1 MPRSVLVPS
10 KPSRTSAKPT
20 TWRSEDL
27 AAAFLLAYEGH
38 TRAAYSR
45 DLREWFTWCSDHDLD
60 PLAATRGHVD
70 AFARTIAEVDHRSP
84 ATVARRLS
92 TLSSFY
98 RYAEG
103 EDAVTRNPVTHVRR
117 PKVGTD
123 TVSTGLDADEMAALI
138 HAARADSPR
147 SHALVLL
154 LGMNGLRISEV
165 LDADVDDLTTE
176 RGHRVLL
183 ITRKGGKKAT
193 VPMAPRTA
201 EAVDAYVGDRV
212 TGPLLITA
220 TGKRWQRSEVWR
232 TLRRLARVAVP
243 GKATT
248 IHPHDLRHAFVT
260 LSLDAGAS
268 LRDVQDAAGHADPRT
283 TRRYDRARHNLDRHP
298 TYLVAGMVGLQGH
311 R

>member
-1 MPRSVLVPS
+1 MCFMPGKALTTS
-10 KPSRTSAKPT
+10 KTKKLAQPASWSAQ
-20 TWRSEDL
+20 DL
-27 AAAFLLAYEGH
+27 AAAFLLAYQGH
-38 TRAAYSR
+38 TRNAYSR

-123 TVSTGLDADEMAALI
+123 TVSTGLDADEMTALI

-176 RGHRVLL
+176 RGHRVLMV
-183 ITRKGGKKAT
+183 TRKGGKKAT
-193 VPMAPRTA
+193 IPIADSGPFRTPVPIDSGHPFRTIP
-201 EAVDAYVGDRV
+201 DTCSGR
-212 TGPLLITA
+212 I
-220 TGKRWQRSEVWR
+220 R
-232 TLRRLARVAVP
+232 TLQ
-243 GKATT
+243 GGC
-248 IHPHDLRHAFVT
+248 VT
-260 LSLDAGAS
+260 LA
-268 LRDVQDAAGHADPRT
+268 
-283 TRRYDRARHNLDRHP
+283 
-298 TYLVAGMVGLQGH
+298 
-311 R
+311 

>member
-1 MPRSVLVPS
+1 M
-10 KPSRTSAKPT
+10 
-20 TWRSEDL
+20 
-27 AAAFLLAYEGH
+27 
-38 TRAAYSR
+38 
-45 DLREWFTWCSDHDLD
+45 
-60 PLAATRGHVD
+60 
-70 AFARTIAEVDHRSP
+70 
-84 ATVARRLS
+84 
-92 TLSSFY
+92 SSF
-98 RYAEG
+98 RTGTPG

-123 TVSTGLDADEMAALI
+123 TVSTGLDADELTALI
-138 HAARADSPR
+138 HAAAADSPR

-183 ITRKGGKKAT
+183 ITRRGGKKAT
-193 VPMAPRTA
+193 IPMSPRTS
-201 EAVDAYVGDRV
+201 EAVDPYVGDRV
-212 TGPLLITA
+212 TGPLFITA

-283 TRRYDRARHNLDRHP
+283 TWRYDRARHNLDRHP
-298 TYLVAGMVGLQGH
+298 TYLVAAMAK
-311 R
+311 

>member
-10 KPSRTSAKPT
+10 KPPQAPAKPT
-20 TWRSEDL
+20 LWRAEDL
-27 AAAFLLAYEGH
+27 AAAFLLAYSGH
-38 TRAAYSR
+38 TRAAYSN
-45 DLREWFTWCSDHDLD
+45 DLREWFGWCSDHDLD
-60 PLAATRGHVD
+60 PLEATRGHVD
-70 AFARTIAEVDHRSP
+70 AFARTTAEVDHRSP

-98 RYAEG
+98 RYAEV
-103 EDAVTRNPVTHVRR
+103 EDAITRNPATHVRR

-123 TVSTGLDADEMAALI
+123 TVSTGLDADEMTALT
-138 HAARADSPR
+138 HAAQADSLR

-165 LDADVDDLTTE
+165 LDADVNDLTTE
-176 RGHRVLL
+176 RGHRVLM

-193 VPMAPRTA
+193 IPMAPRTA
-201 EAVDAYVGDRV
+201 EAVDAYVDDRV
-212 TGPLLITA
+212 TGPLFVTA

-243 GKATT
+243 TKAAS

-283 TRRYDRARHNLDRHP
+283 TRRYDRARHNLDKHP
-298 TYLVAGMVGLQGH
+298 TYLLASLVK
-311 R
+311 

>member
-1 MPRSVLVPS
+1 VNLTVQVETNPSAVPN
-10 KPSRTSAKPT
+10 
-20 TWRSEDL
+20 
-27 AAAFLLAYEGH
+27 
-38 TRAAYSR
+38 

-60 PLAATRGHVD
+60 PLDATRGHVD
-70 AFARTIAEVDHRSP
+70 AFARTIGEVDHRSP

-103 EDAVTRNPVTHVRR
+103 EDAITRNPVTHVRR
-117 PKVGTD
+117 PTVGTD
-123 TVSTGLDADEMAALI
+123 TVSTGLDADEMTALI
-138 HAARADSPR
+138 HAAEGDSLR
-147 SHALVLL
+147 SHALVML

-165 LDADVDDLTTE
+165 LGADVDDLTTE
-176 RGHRVLL
+176 RGHRVLMV
-183 ITRKGGKKAT
+183 TRKGGKKAT
-193 VPMAPRTA
+193 IPMAPRTS

-212 TGPLLITA
+212 TGPLFVTA
-220 TGKRWQRSEVWR
+220 TGKRWERSEVWR
-232 TLRRLARVAVP
+232 TLRRLARNAVP
-243 GKATT
+243 DKANS

-298 TYLVAGMVGLQGH
+298 TYLLAGVLM
-311 R
+311 

>member
-1 MPRSVLVPS
+1 MQHSMLVPTDPTS
-10 KPSRTSAKPT
+10 TPAKPPSRG
-20 TWRSEDL
+20 SEDL

-45 DLREWFTWCSDHDLD
+45 DLREWFNWCAEYDLD
-60 PLAATRGHVD
+60 PLDATRGHVD
-70 AFARTIAEVDHRSP
+70 VFARTLSEVEHRSP

-103 EDAVTRNPVTHVRR
+103 EDAITRNPVTHVRR

-123 TVSTGLDADEMAALI
+123 TVSTGLDADEMTALI
-138 HAARADSPR
+138 HAAQADSPR
-147 SHALVLL
+147 SRALVLL

-165 LDADVDDLTTE
+165 LDADVVDLTTE

-193 VPMAPRTA
+193 IPMAPRTS
-201 EAVDAYVGDRV
+201 EAVDAYVGERV
-212 TGPLLITA
+212 AGPLFVTA
-220 TGKRWQRSEVWR
+220 TGKRWERSEVWR

-248 IHPHDLRHAFVT
+248 IHPHDLRRAFVT
-260 LSLDAGAS
+260 LSQMSDVAKNAS
-268 LRDVQDAAGHADPRT
+268 FDTLRDRLRPGDTCPLCRSVLKATG
-283 TRRYDRARHNLDRHP
+283 
-298 TYLVAGMVGLQGH
+298 
-311 R
+311 

>member
-20 TWRSEDL
+20 TWRYEDL
-27 AAAFLLAYEGH
+27 TAAFLLAFQGH
-38 TRAAYSR
+38 TRTAYAN
-45 DLREWFTWCSDHDLD
+45 DLREWFNWCSDHDLD
-60 PLAATRGHVD
+60 PLDTTRGHVD
-70 AFARTIAEVDHRSP
+70 AFARTITEVDQRSP

-103 EDAVTRNPVTHVRR
+103 EDAISRNPVTHVRR

-123 TVSTGLDADEMAALI
+123 TVSTGLDADEMTALI
-138 HAARADSPR
+138 HAAQADSLR
-147 SHALVLL
+147 SLALVLL

-183 ITRKGGKKAT
+183 VTRKGGKKAT
-193 VPMAPRTA
+193 IPMAPRTA

-212 TGPLLITA
+212 TGPLFITA
-220 TGKRWQRSEVWR
+220 TGKRWERSEVWR

-243 GKATT
+243 SKATT
-248 IHPHDLRHAFVT
+248 IHPHDYADVRVMPMFSRTSSSPVVSAQK
-260 LSLDAGAS
+260 LSA
-268 LRDVQDAAGHADPRT
+268 
-283 TRRYDRARHNLDRHP
+283 
-298 TYLVAGMVGLQGH
+298 
-311 R
+311 

>member
-1 MPRSVLVPS
+1 MPRKVLVPFG
-10 KPSRTSAKPT
+10 PT
-20 TWRSEDL
+20 QTPVNPTNWRSEDL

-38 TRAAYSR
+38 TRAAYAI
-45 DLREWFTWCSDHDLD
+45 DLREWFGWCADHDLD
-60 PLAATRGHVD
+60 PLDATRGHVD
-70 AFARTIAEVDHRSP
+70 GLARTIGEVDHLSP

-103 EDAVTRNPVTHVRR
+103 EDAITRNPVTHVRR

-123 TVSTGLDADEMAALI
+123 TVSTGLDVNEMTALI
-138 HAARADSPR
+138 RAAQADSAR

-165 LDADVDDLTTE
+165 LGADVDDLTTE
-176 RGHRVLL
+176 RGHQVL
-183 ITRKGGKKAT
+183 IVTRKGGKKAT
-193 VPMAPRTA
+193 IPMAPRTA
-201 EAVDAYVGDRV
+201 ESVDTYAGHRT
-212 TGPLLITA
+212 TGPLFVTA
-220 TGKRWQRSEVWR
+220 TGKRWERSEVWR

-243 GKATT
+243 AKAST

-298 TYLVAGMVGLQGH
+298 TYFVAGMVG
-311 R
+311 

>member
-1 MPRSVLVPS
+1 M
-10 KPSRTSAKPT
+10 
-20 TWRSEDL
+20 
-27 AAAFLLAYEGH
+27 
-38 TRAAYSR
+38 
-45 DLREWFTWCSDHDLD
+45 
-60 PLAATRGHVD
+60 
-70 AFARTIAEVDHRSP
+70 
-84 ATVARRLS
+84 
-92 TLSSFY
+92 SSFY

-103 EDAVTRNPVTHVRR
+103 EDAITRNPVTHVRR

-123 TVSTGLDADEMAALI
+123 TVSTGLDADEMTALI
-138 HAARADSPR
+138 HDAAADSPR

-154 LGMNGLRISEV
+154 LGMNGLRITEV

-212 TGPLLITA
+212 TGPLFVTA
-220 TGKRWQRSEVWR
+220 NGKRWQRSEVWR

-268 LRDVQDAAGHADPRT
+268 LRDVQDAAGHADRELPDDMTERGTTSIGTRLTWWRGCWGELCRFGACKNAAPGYWSGVKSSALSERERKERSGYRPPR
-283 TRRYDRARHNLDRHP
+283 D
-298 TYLVAGMVGLQGH
+298 V
-311 R
+311 

>member
-1 MPRSVLVPS
+1 MP
-10 KPSRTSAKPT
+10 
-20 TWRSEDL
+20 
-27 AAAFLLAYEGH
+27 
-38 TRAAYSR
+38 
-45 DLREWFTWCSDHDLD
+45 
-60 PLAATRGHVD
+60 
-70 AFARTIAEVDHRSP
+70 SP
-84 ATVARRLS
+84 APSQRWTTAALPQSPRRLS

-103 EDAVTRNPVTHVRR
+103 EDAVAHNPVTHVRR

-123 TVSTGLDADEMAALI
+123 TVSTGLDADELAALI
-138 HAARADSPR
+138 HAAEADSPR

-165 LDADVDDLTTE
+165 LEADVDDLTTE
-176 RGHRVLL
+176 RGHRVLMV
-183 ITRKGGKKAT
+183 TRKGGKKQT
-193 VPMAPRTA
+193 IPLAPRTA
-201 EAVDAYVGDRV
+201 DAVDAYVGERV
-212 TGPLLITA
+212 TGPLFVTA
-220 TGKRWQRSEVWR
+220 TGKRWERSEVWR

-298 TYLVAGMVGLQGH
+298 TYVLAGLVG
-311 R
+311 